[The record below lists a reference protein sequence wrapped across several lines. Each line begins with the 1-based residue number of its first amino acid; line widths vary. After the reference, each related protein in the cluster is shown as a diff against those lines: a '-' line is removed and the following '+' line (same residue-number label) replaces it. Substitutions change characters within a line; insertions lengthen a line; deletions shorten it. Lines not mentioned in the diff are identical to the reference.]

1 MCGRFTL
8 RASPVDISHLFALAE
23 VPPMEPRY
31 NIAPTQQVLA
41 VGANSTGD
49 RHTATLRWGLVPPWA
64 WDEKIGYR
72 LINARS
78 ETAADKPAFRHAF
91 RKRRCLIPTS
101 GFYEWQKTGGKTKQP
116 YYICREDGLPFA
128 FAGLWEEWTK
138 GEKPIDSC
146 AMLTTVANELMA
158 PIHDRMPVILDAKD
172 FDRWLDPAAQ
182 DPAKL
187 QPLLVPYSGSDMT
200 AYPISTF
207 VNSPRNQGPQC
218 IEPVAAS

>member
-1 MCGRFTL
+1 L
-8 RASPVDISHLFALAE
+8 V
-23 VPPMEPRY
+23 
-31 NIAPTQQVLA
+31 
-41 VGANSTGD
+41 NSSTS
-49 RHTATLRWGLVPPWA
+49 R
-64 WDEKIGYR
+64 
-72 LINARS
+72 
-78 ETAADKPAFRHAF
+78 
-91 RKRRCLIPTS
+91 RKA
-101 GFYEWQKTGGKTKQP
+101 G
-116 YYICREDGLPFA
+116 REDGGPFA
-128 FAGLWEEWTK
+128 FAGLGELWTAD
-138 GEKPIDSC
+138 EKPLESC
-146 AMLTTVANELMA
+146 SILTTDANELMA

>member
-8 RASPVDISHLFALAE
+8 RASPVDLSHLFDLAE
-23 VPPMEPRY
+23 VPPLEPRY
-31 NIAPTQQVLA
+31 NIAPTQTVFALRA
-41 VGANSTGD
+41 DAAGK
-49 RHTATLRWGLVPPWA
+49 RETAQLRWGLVPAWA
-64 WDEKIGYR
+64 KDTKIGYK

-78 ETAADKPAFRHAF
+78 DSAATKPSFRNAFK
-91 RKRRCLIPTS
+91 KRRCLIATS
-101 GFYEWQKTGGKTKQP
+101 GFYEWKKTGAKTKQP
-116 YYICREDGLPFA
+116 YYVHCADGAPFA
-128 FAGLWEEWTK
+128 FAGLWEAWQ
-138 GEKPIDSC
+138 GDEKPIESC
-146 AMLTTVANELMA
+146 TILTTDANDLMA
-158 PIHDRMPVILDAKD
+158 PIHNRMPVILDAKD
-172 FDRWLDPAAQ
+172 FDRWLDPAVQ